1 MTVLA
6 TVVDVSFPLISL
18 SGSLFL
24 LVGEDAKCTATA
36 CKLLRF
42 ACLPSGSVVS
52 AADTSKSSSLLL
64 LFLRSVP
71 SFTSLDGSGSI
82 RSMAGPALSMAALAV
97 VIIVLASR
105 LCLLEC
111 SFAAS
116 RALSLMEDLLPQK
129 LPPPSCNNSCSLSEA
144 TTDIAPSSFALDLVM
159 AAVESVPPLAG
170 PCSLLRQSA
179 TACLLSVP
187 ETCTIS

>member
-1 MTVLA
+1 MPSVQQLLASYFAFDVLLA
-6 TVVDVSFPLISL
+6 VQSSRLLTLPSHPPFSSYSSGL
-18 SGSLFL
+18 SG
-24 LVGEDAKCTATA
+24 
-36 CKLLRF
+36 
-42 ACLPSGSVVS
+42 
-52 AADTSKSSSLLL
+52 
-64 LFLRSVP
+64 P
-71 SFTSLDGSGSI
+71 SFTGLDGSGSI

-97 VIIVLASR
+97 VIIVPASR

-116 RALSLMEDLLPQK
+116 RAFSLMEDLLPQK
-129 LPPPSCNNSCSLSEA
+129 LPPPSCNNLSSLSEA

-179 TACLLSVP
+179 PRPLRTALAP
-187 ETCTIS
+187 K